1 MIDPPD
7 AMAARIRA
15 GGFDGSPETPASLA
29 RLLADA
35 ARAHESG
42 LAAVEE
48 ALCAYVGGLLRSG
61 EPRLVGLALTHL
73 EVEAR
78 AGAPV
83 AVTLLREAY
92 ASVDSAE
99 WSAWARRDAEAAT
112 PLREEVLLV
121 ADQAARR
128 IASGTCGAG

>member
-1 MIDPPD
+1 MDPPD
-7 AMAARIRA
+7 IVAARIRA

-42 LAAVEE
+42 VTALED
-48 ALCAYVGGLLRSG
+48 ALCAHVGALLRSG
-61 EPRLVGLALTHL
+61 DSRLVGLALTHID
-73 EVEAR
+73 VQAR

-83 AVTLLREAY
+83 GLTLVREAY
-92 ASVDSAE
+92 ASVESAE
-99 WSAWARRDAEAAT
+99 WSAWAAREADTAT